1 MKNITTSILILII
14 VTGVTLV
21 QPSSQHIAP
30 KKSKPFGASVQKRS
44 DQKRSIHSDRMD
56 MLMAFKLTEELEL
69 TPEQAEVFFPLM
81 KVHRKNL
88 KIIDKK
94 ILELVNQFQ
103 TNHQNKD
110 ISDESLKLFIAK
122 YSQLEISKQTEKER
136 LFAEMEG
143 ILNNYQIFKLITFKQ
158 HFQRGMWE
166 DLRKRKAIF
175 RN

>member
-1 MKNITTSILILII
+1 MKHITTLILILI
-14 VTGVTLV
+14 VLTGVTLA
-21 QPSSQHIAP
+21 QQN
-30 KKSKPFGASVQKRS
+30 K
-44 DQKRSIHSDRMD
+44 QKRSIHSDKMD

-81 KVHRKNL
+81 KVHRKNI

-103 TNHQNKD
+103 EDNRNKD
-110 ISDESLKLFIAK
+110 ITDENLKLFMEK
-122 YSQLEISKQTEKER
+122 YSEIEISKQTEKER
-136 LFAEMEG
+136 LFAKMEG

-158 HFQRGMWE
+158 HFQRGMRE
-166 DLRKRKAIF
+166 DLRKRKNIF